1 VKIRI
6 LAAVLLFAG
15 YAFAGN
21 QYAATL
27 SVDPAVSSG
36 QSARASDAVIAN
48 AFANHESHLQVHG
61 QGIVMRLLAE
71 DDSGSRHQRFIVRL
85 ASGQTLLIAHN
96 IDLAPRIDS
105 LRVGDFIQFYGEYLW
120 NEKGGLIHWTHR
132 DPAGAHAA
140 GWLQHQ
146 GKRYQ

>member
-1 VKIRI
+1 MKIRI
-6 LAAVLLFAG
+6 LAAALFFAG
-15 YAFAGN
+15 FACAGN
-21 QYAATL
+21 QYTAAL
-27 SVDPAVSSG
+27 NEAQAASYE
-36 QSARASDAVIAN
+36 QSASASDTVIAN
-48 AFANHESHLQVHG
+48 AFANHESHIQVQG

-71 DDSGSRHQRFIVRL
+71 DDSGSRHQKFIIRL

-96 IDLAPRIDS
+96 IDLASRIDS
-105 LRVGDFIQFYGEYLW
+105 LRVGDSIQFYGEYLW

-140 GWLQHQ
+140 GWLQYQ